1 CARQP
6 PEPAQAVDPGSKEGD
21 VLARDRE
28 QVVETRRAEVVLHP
42 PWKPF
47 VLAEDDAEHDAS
59 ADAGGA
65 TPDREL
71 DAVTKPVTAPRTPA
85 APPDPAPARGGEHD
99 VHAGAS
105 QPRALVE
112 AVALGARLRD
122 ANRRLDDRATR
133 RRAADGKH
141 E

>member
-1 CARQP
+1 RSGNEPRERRQRARDARAYDRRLPADRQDVDGDRGQERELTTWSRQP
-6 PEPAQAVDPGSKEGD
+6 HEPAQAVDPGSKEGD

-65 TPDREL
+65 TADRQL
-71 DAVTKPVTAPRTPA
+71 DA
-85 APPDPAPARGGEHD
+85 
-99 VHAGAS
+99 
-105 QPRALVE
+105 
-112 AVALGARLRD
+112 
-122 ANRRLDDRATR
+122 
-133 RRAADGKH
+133 GKTGI
-141 E
+141 